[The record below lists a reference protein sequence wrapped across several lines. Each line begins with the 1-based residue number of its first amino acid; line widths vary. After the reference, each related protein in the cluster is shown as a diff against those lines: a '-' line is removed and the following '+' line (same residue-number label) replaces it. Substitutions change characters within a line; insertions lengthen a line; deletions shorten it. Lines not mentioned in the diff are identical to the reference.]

1 MLYIADHYL
10 YNRVMIFNHGLN
22 SKNEVLI

>member
-1 MLYIADHYL
+1 MLYITAINLL

-22 SKNEVLI
+22 SKN